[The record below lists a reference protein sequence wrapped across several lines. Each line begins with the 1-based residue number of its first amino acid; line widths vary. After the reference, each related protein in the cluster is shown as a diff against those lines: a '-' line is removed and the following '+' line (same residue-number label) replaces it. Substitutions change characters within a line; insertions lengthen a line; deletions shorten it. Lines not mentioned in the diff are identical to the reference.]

1 MGFVFKALGY
11 LLTAAG
17 PVVTFFLSKH
27 TGSTE
32 AITIGGAVSG
42 VGGRLLHK
50 AEPPGAPPSSFGSR

>member
-1 MGFVFKALGY
+1 MFGFMVKALGY
-11 LLTAAG
+11 VLTAAG

-50 AEPPGAPPSSFGSR
+50 ADPPR